1 MQHKQV
7 KIQNLKEAKAKAL
20 IEAGEAGALPK
31 EEEEEETT
39 LETLILQIIS
49 MSHEMELEPITYIN
63 LLTLIRKVIPND
75 KIISE
80 KQFLIDEIVEIAKDK
95 VVIFDKKLS
104 NFLKAQQPSQILASD
119 SLQIQHFEETMLSSF
134 AETMMTCAMYIN

>member
-104 NFLKAQQPSQILASD
+104 NFLKAQ
-119 SLQIQHFEETMLSSF
+119 
-134 AETMMTCAMYIN
+134 